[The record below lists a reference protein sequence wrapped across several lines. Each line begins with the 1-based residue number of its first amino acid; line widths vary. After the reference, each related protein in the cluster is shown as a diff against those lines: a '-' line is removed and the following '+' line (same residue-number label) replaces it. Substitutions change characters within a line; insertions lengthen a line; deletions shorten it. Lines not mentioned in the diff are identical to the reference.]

1 MNQSIHA
8 DLASIF
14 ETNNNKE
21 EKTKITDDNPFST
34 DRFIDQKLDAPS
46 RVVIKSPSSSIFPID
61 SKININNLINNFN
74 GLNNSSTN
82 LTPASKNTNPILN
95 PTTTTS
101 KTIIPSTEKPTYQQ
115 IIDEFDPI
123 NNAGNG
129 FDDKKPVM
137 TPLVQNNFVNLTPR
151 PFNNNNNNNNN
162 NQMGTGSVN
171 AELKFQNRQSISP
184 QKPNYNVNLPLV
196 NSSQMFRHPQINY
209 NNNFTL
215 PSSQSFVNAGTMSSP
230 YYASSFSAK
239 PQTFR
244 PVNFTAPI
252 NTNIN
257 KFAPRSN
264 STDFSKL
271 PNSQP
276 PQ

>member
-1 MNQSIHA
+1 MNQSIQD

-14 ETNNNKE
+14 EVNTNKE
-21 EKTKITDDNPFST
+21 DNKTTQLTDENPFT
-34 DRFIDQKLDAPS
+34 KDRFIDQQLDS
-46 RVVIKSPSSSIFPID
+46 HMVKSANSSIFPSD
-61 SKININNLINNFN
+61 SKMNINNLINNFN
-74 GLNNSSTN
+74 NLNTFSNSIKHSN
-82 LTPASKNTNPILN
+82 SMLNPI
-95 PTTTTS
+95 TTTKALITA
-101 KTIIPSTEKPTYQQ
+101 KNEKPTYQQ

-123 NNAGNG
+123 NLSNSGSE
-129 FDDKKPVM
+129 DKRPIV
-137 TPLVQNNFVNLTPR
+137 TGAPLIQNSFANLTPR
-151 PFNNNNNNNNN
+151 PFS
-162 NQMGTGSVN
+162 QQQHTGSGHN
-171 AELKFQNRQSISP
+171 MDLKFTNRQSISP

-215 PSSQSFVNAGTMSSP
+215 PSSQSFANANTMSSP
-230 YYASSFSAK
+230 YYASSFNSK
-239 PQTFR
+239 PQAFR

-252 NTNIN
+252 DTNTN

-264 STDFSKL
+264 STDFSKM